1 MSTIIK
7 ILGPYPSCTICDLAA
22 KEARKAA
29 DLFPGKVEVQHL
41 DMMTAEFGMYKDMVP
56 PIIMINYELVSLG
69 KATPADHLVPILKR
83 ILGE

>member
-7 ILGPYPSCTICDLAA
+7 ILGPYPSCTTCNLAE

-41 DMMTAEFGMYKDMVP
+41 YMMTAEFGMYKDMVP
-56 PIIMINYELVSLG
+56 PIIMINYELVTTG
-69 KATPADHLVPILKR
+69 KVTPADHLVPILKR
-83 ILGE
+83 ILG